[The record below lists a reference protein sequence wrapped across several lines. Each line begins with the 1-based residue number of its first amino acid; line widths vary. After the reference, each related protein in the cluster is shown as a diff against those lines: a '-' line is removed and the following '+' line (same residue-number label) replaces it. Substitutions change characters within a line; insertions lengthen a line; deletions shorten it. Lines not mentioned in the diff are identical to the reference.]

1 MTAPAYHEDPGPE
14 QPFMSHLVELRDRLL
29 RMVMAVALTLL
40 VLFPFANDIYTF
52 IAEPIRAQLPEGSTL
67 IATHV
72 TSPFMTPFKL
82 ALVAAV
88 FVSMPYL
95 LYQIWGFV
103 APGLYQH
110 EKRFAL
116 PLLTAS
122 IILFY
127 VGMAF
132 AYYLVFPLV
141 FAFFAATTPEG
152 VAQMPDITFYLDF
165 VLTIFFA
172 FGVAFQIPIATI
184 LLVMTGI
191 TPVESL
197 VDKRPY
203 VIVGCF
209 VVGMLLTPPDVI
221 SQTLL
226 AVPMWLLYEA
236 GIFFSRFFARSDQE
250 EEAGGP
256 APDPGGGGPGGRAAG
271 GKAAAGVAAGA
282 TVGAGVAA
290 GNGQNPVAAGAGA
303 SVMTTNT
310 PGASPPLSPEASPAG
325 SGDSPRPEAAGTVGQ
340 AAEVLIGREIDGGDP
355 FDRERFVPMTPEE
368 MEAELD
374 AIEAAEAEAEAAL
387 LGEEPEAGQGPGA
400 GEGDARDPI
409 DALLERVGELR
420 DLENEAG
427 ARQLLYRV
435 LADGNE
441 SQRVVA
447 MNILTELDTP

>member
-29 RMVMAVALTLL
+29 RMVMAVAITLL

-165 VLTIFFA
+165 VLTLFFA

-191 TPVESL
+191 TPVDSL

-256 APDPGGGGPGGRAAG
+256 APDPGSGGGSPG
-271 GKAAAGVAAGA
+271 GKAAAGAAAGGTA
-282 TVGAGVAA
+282 GTGDTAGVGRNPTAA
-290 GNGQNPVAAGAGA
+290 GVG
-303 SVMTTNT
+303 SSMTTSQA
-310 PGASPPLSPEASPAG
+310 PGATPPLSPHASPAG
-325 SGDSPRPEAAGTVGQ
+325 SGDSTSQEAAGPAGQ